1 MTSLQAFVVTVI
13 GQVTV
18 ISVAAILL
26 MTCSW
31 RSAARRHAIG
41 LLALVL
47 VLSSP
52 LLVLALPQTDVWRT
66 RSQLEFAE
74 SQGDPMLIERESD
87 LASIN
92 QSAAI
97 DRTNPA
103 VITRPVIESSSDD
116 LSSNTRAAPPTKINP
131 VDWLNWFLTLVAVT
145 WIAGSVVSMS
155 RWIWQTWQLRWI
167 GRSLSSRSP
176 AELASCEAVA
186 DEVRNVLRLRQLPPI
201 AISDLVPSPIVLGMW
216 QPTIVLPRDLLSTG
230 TATRLRDVLIHECAH
245 VVRRDPWVN
254 AAQRLAAVLWWWHP
268 GVLELNRWLARA
280 REEVCDNF
288 VLQHG
293 DALNYA
299 QTLLEFAEQ
308 YSARNRPLPVLGLL
322 GSRWTLEER
331 IAGLLKPERDTITRT
346 KRRTVVLVAVLLGT
360 LCWLVGGVKAVEE
373 PAAVSEKVPT
383 TKVVADGQRSDS
395 PTDKLLDLLE
405 DQNYGSEQFTD
416 RWLLTLKQLVDL
428 GPAAVPDLIKEL
440 DATRDDMMLRCLGFT
455 LRAIG
460 DKRAIP
466 ALIRAIPKTLLP
478 PSSDMGLTTTDSE
491 LLKFAQRYDRVDLY
505 RENFYSF
512 GRPVNEIIGALNKL
526 TGQKFDQVE
535 LWTLVGDGFPSQ
547 HRARELLFYRA
558 AKQWADWWEKHWSD
572 YVKDKT
578 YSRVNLPATPGTKEA
593 WQLLPGMKFTTTRYW
608 PNHLL
613 EPVLDTK
620 TQRVFFDLDTG
631 RYSNVPEKWRNASLE
646 THLSDILTWAAG
658 EGFDMMRAE
667 YTSPQDNKRYYAL
680 QSIGLKAWQLG
691 KQQWGP
697 RTPVFTLEEV
707 QAVGTPVDKWLM
719 YYDRETKSFDPQATA
734 SFLYVTREGTPGVMF
749 VGIEVKDTNVIFGV
763 PHKGDYELDPVH
775 LWKGRRFGWT
785 GFEEAKPPIRREVER
800 EAEPV
805 KDEATTQPSRERLRG
820 DSPTDK
826 LLDLLEEQN
835 AGSERFQDPWL
846 QTLKQIVDLGPA
858 AVPDLITELD
868 ATRDDMMLRCLG
880 FTLRAIGD
888 KRAIPS
894 LIRAIP
900 KTLQPPSS
908 DMGLTANNSELL
920 KFAQRHGG
928 GPPMRNRHYSF
939 GRPDNEIQ
947 WALHKL
953 TGQKFN
959 EVNLEG
965 IGSSGFPSQQRA
977 KEILFQRV
985 ARQWADWWDLHWS
998 EYVTDKAYSRVD
1010 LIAANLTSDD
1020 WALTPGM
1027 VFKTDRYGSNY
1038 LLESVWDPQAKR
1050 VFYDFDTGR
1059 KGNLPEKWRNPEQI
1073 KTHLNDIIAWA
1084 AAEGYDI
1091 MGSEYSSP
1099 KDNQSYFALQPIGLR
1114 AWQLGKQRWTPPDT
1128 VFTLEEAQAAG
1139 TPVDNWLLFYNDQ
1152 TKLIEPQS
1160 TAAFLYITREGTP
1173 GLMFVGIEV
1182 KDTNYKIG
1190 ERFEGD
1196 NELNPVHL
1204 AKGRRYG
1211 WTEFREANPPI
1222 RNRK

>member
-1 MTSLQAFVVTVI
+1 M
-13 GQVTV
+13 
-18 ISVAAILL
+18 
-26 MTCSW
+26 
-31 RSAARRHAIG
+31 
-41 LLALVL
+41 
-47 VLSSP
+47 
-52 LLVLALPQTDVWRT
+52 
-66 RSQLEFAE
+66 
-74 SQGDPMLIERESD
+74 
-87 LASIN
+87 
-92 QSAAI
+92 
-97 DRTNPA
+97 NPA
-103 VITRPVIESSSDD
+103 
-116 LSSNTRAAPPTKINP
+116 
-131 VDWLNWFLTLVAVT
+131 DWLNVLLSLVAVT
-145 WIAGSVVSMS
+145 WIAGSVVSMW

-167 GRSLSSRSP
+167 GRSLSSCSS
-176 AELASCEAVA
+176 AEVQACEAVF
-186 DEVRNVLRLRQLPPI
+186 DEVHNVVRLRQLPPI

-216 QPTIVLPRDLLSTG
+216 HPTIVLPRALLHSG
-230 TATRLRDVLIHECAH
+230 PATRLRDVLIHECAH

-254 AAQRLAAVLWWWHP
+254 AAQRLTAVLWWWHP
-268 GVLELNRWLARA
+268 GVLGLNRWLARA

-288 VLQHG
+288 ILQHG

-299 QTLLEFAEQ
+299 QTLLELAEQ
-308 YSARNRPLPVLGLL
+308 YSGRNRPLPVLGLM
-322 GSRWTLEER
+322 GTRWTLEER
-331 IAGLLKPERDTITRT
+331 IAGLLKPGRNTMTRT
-346 KRRTVVLVAVLLGT
+346 NRRTVVHLACLLGMM
-360 LCWLVGGVKAVEE
+360 CFLVGGVRAVEQ
-373 PAAVSEKVPT
+373 ST
-383 TKVVADGQRSDS
+383 TKSDS
-395 PTDKLLDLLE
+395 APASVATPTVKAAAKSQQKELNFQEGVPLPPNPFQDIPDPDQLLGDEIRRASGKSKPGGSEAVQVHPKSRLRGNSPTNKLLDLLE
-405 DQNYGSEQFTD
+405 VRNAGSGRFKD
-416 RWLLTLKQLVDL
+416 PWLLTLKQIVDL
-428 GPAAVPDLIKEL
+428 GPAAVPDLITEL

-478 PSSDMGLTTTDSE
+478 PSSDMGLYTTDLA
-491 LLKFAQRYDRVDLY
+491 LLKFAQRFDRVEQY
-505 RENFYSF
+505 RENLYSF
-512 GRPVNEIIGALNKL
+512 GRPVNEILAALNKL

-535 LWTLVGDGFPSQ
+535 LWTIIGDGFPPQ
-547 HRARELLFYRA
+547 QRARELLFYRA

-572 YVKDKT
+572 YLKDAA
-578 YSRVNLPATPGTKEA
+578 YSRVNLSATPGTKEA
-593 WQLLPGMKFTTTRYW
+593 WQLIPGMKFTTTRYW

-631 RYSNVPEKWRNASLE
+631 RYSYVPEKWRTASIE
-646 THLSDILTWAAG
+646 THMSDILTWAAG
-658 EGFDMMRAE
+658 EGFDMMGAE

-691 KQQWGP
+691 KQRWGP
-697 RTPVFTLEEV
+697 RTPIFTLEEV

-719 YYDRETKSFDPQATA
+719 FYDHETNSFDPQATA

-749 VGIEVKDTNVIFGV
+749 VGIEVKDTNVILGV
-763 PHKGDYELDPVH
+763 RSKGDHELNPVH
-775 LWKGRRFGWT
+775 FWKGRRFGWV
-785 GFEEAKPPIRREVER
+785 GFAEANPSIRREAER

-805 KDEATTQPSRERLRG
+805 KDEATTQPPRKRQRS
-820 DSPTDK
+820 DSPTNK

-835 AGSERFQDPWL
+835 AGSERFKDPWL
-846 QTLKQIVDLGPA
+846 QTLKLIVDFGPA
-858 AVPDLITELD
+858 AVPDLIKELD
-868 ATRDDMMLRCLG
+868 ATRDNMMLRSLG

-888 KRAIPS
+888 KRAIPA

-900 KTLQPPSS
+900 KTLLPPSS
-908 DMGLTANNSELL
+908 DMGLTATDSELL

-928 GPPMRNRHYSF
+928 GPQMRDKHYSF
-939 GRPDNEIQ
+939 GCPANEIQ

-959 EVNLEG
+959 DVNLEG
-965 IGSSGFPSQQRA
+965 ISSSGFPSQQRA

-998 EYVTDKAYSRVD
+998 EYVNDKAYSRVD
-1010 LIAANLTSDD
+1010 LVAANLTSDD

-1027 VFKTDRYGSNY
+1027 VFKTDRNGSNY

-1059 KGNLPEKWRNPEQI
+1059 KGNLPEKWRSPEQI

-1091 MGSEYSSP
+1091 MGSEYLSP
-1099 KDNQSYFALQPIGLR
+1099 KDNQRYFALQPIGLR

-1128 VFTLEEAQAAG
+1128 VFTLEEAQAVG
-1139 TPVDNWLLFYNDQ
+1139 TPVDNWLLFYNHQ

-1211 WTEFREANPPI
+1211 WTEFQEAQPPT
-1222 RNRK
+1222 RQPK